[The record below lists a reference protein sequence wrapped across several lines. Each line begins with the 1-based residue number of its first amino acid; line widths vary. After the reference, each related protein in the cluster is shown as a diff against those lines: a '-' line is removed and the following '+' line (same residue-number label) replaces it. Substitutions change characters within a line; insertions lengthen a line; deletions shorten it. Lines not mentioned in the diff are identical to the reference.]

1 MAEHSYYY
9 TSKVFRLTFYILCYL
24 IAWVDVVKAKPDC
37 NAENIVLRYQR
48 DFDNLV
54 KGCTELGGN
63 LGISIAFDSIY
74 ISGVKRIH
82 GNLFVKDGLSES
94 GNINTTKV
102 GNPAQRAIN
111 FANLT
116 YIDGNFDVSKFGKNV
131 PYGYPGPYL
140 NFLLPVDVGGRV
152 SIHDTSL
159 SSVNIRIGTC
169 EKATFSDNTGLE
181 LRSPSLPLGV
191 NELELYGNTFT
202 LAVGEVVPVYYF
214 PDILEMD
221 KEIYMEASS
230 LSLGDIDSAV
240 APVYAGLRMPKL
252 ERIPKVYI
260 KEAPFVELP
269 NIQNISD
276 ALQLVN
282 LKATKLE
289 YPDLVNIGSHN
300 NGSFIVENAG
310 KLFKVDVP
318 ALETVQGDLN
328 FTGNTLLKDIGGF
341 GSLKS
346 VSRDMF
352 FEGPIWSLTFPKL
365 NNVGGNFIIRSS
377 APFNCTPWNE
387 KQIRTRFAKGDYVCD
402 SEIDPKSLEAGFDR
416 SSVGQDLPGDEP
428 TPTPPNR
435 TPVIAG
441 ASVGGV
447 VAIIG
452 IIIAVFFFRRRPRKF
467 PDLLPGIAMPELDN
481 KEAPLYEIDAKKTEI
496 TAEAVGY
503 IPPTEVPGDF
513 KAIELPVLDA
523 IPVEIDGQELFKP
536 PLPAFVRDSRLNR
549 KQQNTDKDNNGST
562 RIPAGD
568 GGRDSWKPHDE
579 AAFSSDRRQYLNNYQ
594 FQNGST
600 V

>member
-9 TSKVFRLTFYILCYL
+9 TSKVFCLTFYIICYL
-24 IAWVDVVKAKPDC
+24 IAWVDIVTAKPDC

-54 KGCTELGGN
+54 KGCKELGGN
-63 LGISIAFDSIY
+63 LGISIAFDSIS
-74 ISGVKRIH
+74 ISGVERIR

-94 GNINTTKV
+94 GNTTKV
-102 GNPAQRAIN
+102 GDPAQRSIN
-111 FANLT
+111 FASLT
-116 YIDGNFDVSKFGKNV
+116 NIDGNFDVSKFGKNA
-131 PYGYPGPYL
+131 PYGYPEPYL
-140 NFLLPVDVGGRV
+140 NFFLPVDVGGRV
-152 SIHDTSL
+152 SVHDTSL
-159 SSVNIRIGTC
+159 SLVNIRIGTC
-169 EKATFSDNTGLE
+169 EKASFSDNIGLNG
-181 LRSPSLPLGV
+181 RSSGLPLGV
-191 NELELYGNTFT
+191 NELELYGNTFS
-202 LAVGEVVPVYYF
+202 LAVDEVPVYYF
-214 PDILEMD
+214 PDISEMD
-221 KEIYMEASS
+221 KEIYIEASS
-230 LSLGDIDSAV
+230 LSLGDIDSAII
-240 APVYAGLRMPKL
+240 PVYAGLRMPKL
-252 ERIPKVYI
+252 ERIPKIYV

-276 ALQLVN
+276 ALQLVD
-282 LKATKLE
+282 LKAAKLE

-310 KLFKVDVP
+310 RLFKVDVP

-346 VSRDMF
+346 VSKDMF

-402 SEIDPKSLEAGFDR
+402 SEIDPRSLEAGFDR
-416 SSVGQDLPGDEP
+416 NSVGQDLPGDEP

-435 TPVIAG
+435 TPVIVG

-452 IIIAVFFFRRRPRKF
+452 ITIVVFFFRRRPRKF
-467 PDLLPGIAMPELDN
+467 PDLLPGIAMPELGN

-513 KAIELPVLDA
+513 KATELPVLDA
-523 IPVEIDGQELFKP
+523 IPVEIDGRELFKP
-536 PLPAFVRDSRLNR
+536 PLPAFVRDSRFNR
-549 KQQNTDKDNNGST
+549 EQQNIDKNNNGST
-562 RIPAGD
+562 RIPAGE

-600 V
+600 E

>member
-9 TSKVFRLTFYILCYL
+9 TSKNFRLAFYIICYL
-24 IAWVDVVKAKPDC
+24 IAWVDAVTAKPDC

-54 KGCTELGGN
+54 RGCTELGGN
-63 LGISIAFDSIY
+63 LGISIAFDSIS
-74 ISGVKRIH
+74 ISGVERIR

-94 GNINTTKV
+94 GNMTKV
-102 GNPAQRAIN
+102 GNPAQRAIK
-111 FANLT
+111 FASLT
-116 YIDGNFDVSKFGKNV
+116 KIDGNLDVSKFGRHV
-131 PYGYPGPYL
+131 PYKYPDPYL
-140 NFLLPVDVGGRV
+140 NFLLSVDVGGRV

-159 SSVNIRIGTC
+159 SLVNLNIGTC
-169 EKATFSDNTGLE
+169 EKATFSDNIDLDG
-181 LRSPSLPLGV
+181 RSSGLPLGV
-191 NELELYGNTFT
+191 NELELYGNTFS
-202 LAVGEVVPVYYF
+202 LAVDEVPVYYF
-214 PDILEMD
+214 PDISEMG

-230 LSLGDIDSAV
+230 RSSTATNIV
-240 APVYAGLRMPKL
+240 VYPVYAGLRMPKL
-252 ERIPKVYI
+252 ERIPKIYV
-260 KEAPFVELP
+260 KEALSVELP

-276 ALQLVN
+276 TLQLVD
-282 LKATKLE
+282 LKAARLE

-300 NGSFIVENAG
+300 NGSFIVENAE
-310 KLFKVDVP
+310 KLFKVDVS

-328 FTGNTLLKDIGGF
+328 FTGNPLLKDIGGF

-402 SEIDPKSLEAGFDR
+402 SKIDPRSLEAGFDR

-435 TPVIAG
+435 TPVIVG

-447 VAIIG
+447 MAIIG
-452 IIIAVFFFRRRPRKF
+452 IMIAVFFFRRRPRKF
-467 PDLLPGIAMPELDN
+467 PDLLPGIAMPELAN

-523 IPVEIDGQELFKP
+523 IPVEIDGRELFKP
-536 PLPAFVRDSRLNR
+536 PLPAFVRDSRFNR
-549 KQQNTDKDNNGST
+549 KQQNTDKDNNGSI
-562 RIPAGD
+562 RIPAGE

-579 AAFSSDRRQYLNNYQ
+579 AAFSSDRRQYLNNSQ
-594 FQNGST
+594 FRNGST
-600 V
+600 E